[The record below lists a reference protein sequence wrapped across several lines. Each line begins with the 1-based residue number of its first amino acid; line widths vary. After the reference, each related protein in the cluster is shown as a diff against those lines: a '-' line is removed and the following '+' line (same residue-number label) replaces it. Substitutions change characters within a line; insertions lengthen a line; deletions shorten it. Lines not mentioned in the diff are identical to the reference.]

1 MGWTLSCLMNT
12 KFEVNMKYY
21 YQTDSVGL
29 LEMFQTECISAIKV
43 GAIRL
48 SNVCQES
55 DYVVELDSSLLLPKY
70 ICDVG
75 SGTVEY
81 SMPIFLTQGKARFIF
96 ATQDLK
102 KDFEASATLMLAAK
116 CVSKYKDAMVASSC
130 EIVRCPRDPDF
141 ISHEGSVV
149 AQVVEKRF
157 NVLKGA
163 IVAYV
168 CASCT
173 SDSLEGLELKTTV
186 RKLKNDIAGLHTQ
199 VMMDSHRPFDS
210 DSFMS
215 RIGQAKTQYIGHA
228 FRETNL
234 FDILRQL
241 FKNMVEI
248 VGEKNAADSNPAE
261 CCRASIEDFRALE
274 YKMCELEERYS
285 IREKRAELQHIKDM
299 EVENGRRNGKTRT
312 YFKKGTPERAR
323 KEELKIEI
331 ERFESSREF
340 CELQREMNRLEGR
353 LKPAGHESVI
363 RALFERMSDVTT
375 SILEAIDSSSASGS
389 ADLSMLA
396 YEQSKI
402 SLGVGTFDKVEM
414 SFFNIVLEIATS
426 NPFDV
431 SSELALMDLISESA
445 KRFKQT
451 QEGQT
456 DKGTAIL
463 ECLRGF
469 WKYKQHKAF
478 SFTIPEDMPVFSSTM
493 AFFVKPLGSEQLD
506 RYMVNKHFTQ
516 KKFGFMLWGACV
528 GYAGLPKTFT
538 NALYEN
544 SEVSSQ
550 TDTFLEALLPQVIA
564 DAGQKIDVDF

>member
-1 MGWTLSCLMNT
+1 MN
-12 KFEVNMKYY
+12 YY

-29 LEMFQTECISAIKV
+29 LGVFQTECISAIKV
-43 GAIRL
+43 GTIRL
-48 SNVCQES
+48 SNVCQEA
-55 DYVVELDSSLLLPKY
+55 DYVVELDSSLLFPKY

-81 SMPIFLTQGKARFIF
+81 SMPIFFTQGKVRFIF
-96 ATQDLK
+96 ATDNLK

-116 CVSKYKDAMVASSC
+116 CVSKYKDAMVTSSC
-130 EIVRCPRDPDF
+130 EMVRCPRNPD
-141 ISHEGSVV
+141 IMHHEGSAV

-173 SDSLEGLELKTTV
+173 SDSLEGLELKTIV

-199 VMMDSHRPFDS
+199 VMMDSHRPFDVES
-210 DSFMS
+210 VMS
-215 RIGQAKTQYIGHA
+215 RIGQAKAQYIGRA

-248 VGEKNAADSNPAE
+248 VEEKNAADSNPAE
-261 CCRASIEDFRALE
+261 CGRASIDDYKALE
-274 YKMCELEERYS
+274 YKMRELEDRYS
-285 IREKRAELQHIKDM
+285 IREKRAELQQIKDM

-312 YFKKGTPERAR
+312 FFKKGTPERAR

-331 ERFESSREF
+331 ERFESSGEF
-340 CELQREMNRLEGR
+340 YELQREMNRLEGC

-389 ADLSMLA
+389 ADLSQLA
-396 YEQSKI
+396 YEQTKI
-402 SLGVGTFDKVEM
+402 SLEVGAFDSVEM
-414 SFFNIVLEIATS
+414 AFFNIVLENVIS

-445 KRFKQT
+445 KRFK
-451 QEGQT
+451 
-456 DKGTAIL
+456 
-463 ECLRGF
+463 
-469 WKYKQHKAF
+469 
-478 SFTIPEDMPVFSSTM
+478 
-493 AFFVKPLGSEQLD
+493 
-506 RYMVNKHFTQ
+506 
-516 KKFGFMLWGACV
+516 
-528 GYAGLPKTFT
+528 
-538 NALYEN
+538 
-544 SEVSSQ
+544 
-550 TDTFLEALLPQVIA
+550 
-564 DAGQKIDVDF
+564 